1 MREILLILIISLIL
15 ISCKK
20 ENGKSDF
27 IGNWSSTSDTNFD
40 INITFS
46 NDSILIENPV
56 VHYDK
61 NYSTKWKVFDKKIK
75 LEETVWDFK
84 LDSRKDTLWIKHETD
99 SVYNLILK
107 RIQNNF
113 EFLENRIGLKL
124 NLPKTSEKLSN
135 VENKE
140 LTFNLYLGK
149 KDDSILVRTDNNL
162 NSINEIIFKRSLFKN
177 TEITRNINAKKLERN
192 FKVDTLNVIIF
203 MDKSI
208 RNNELDSIKNI
219 FRKNN
224 VNKFFRIYDNG
235 KYKKPEWKSEINWL
249 GKYEN

>member
-1 MREILLILIISLIL
+1 MSYINS
-15 ISCKK
+15 S
-20 ENGKSDF
+20 SD
-27 IGNWSSTSDTNFD
+27 NS
-40 INITFS
+40 
-46 NDSILIENPV
+46 
-56 VHYDK
+56 
-61 NYSTKWKVFDKKIK
+61 
-75 LEETVWDFK
+75 
-84 LDSRKDTLWIKHETD
+84 DSRKDTLWIKHETD

-177 TEITRNINAKKLERN
+177 TEITRNINAKKLKRN

-208 RNNELDSIKNI
+208 KNNELDSIKNI

-224 VNKFFRIYDNG
+224 INKFFRIYDNG
-235 KYKKPEWKSEINWL
+235 KYKNHEWKSEINWL